1 MKYTL
6 KQPPKKDYVFEPPP
20 TEFPHGS
27 VEINATNW
35 DADPDKD
42 EIISAKAIGVYL
54 VKFNTTPIC
63 YYVHEVV
70 YGSWGRKTVAKVENL
85 SSISDEFKAKVIDL
99 IENA

>member
-20 TEFPHGS
+20 TEVPHGS

-63 YYVHEVV
+63 YYVQEVV
-70 YGSWGRKTVAKVENL
+70 YGSWGRKTVAKVDNL
-85 SSISDEFKAKVIDL
+85 SSISGEFKAKVIDL